1 MVAVRQLLSKANIKN
16 FILSYCCSGQTT
28 IEGTWKYYELL
39 GIKKEDV
46 VVDEIKAVCSGIFC
60 RNLLFDKKVTGY
72 YKKKQQ

>member
-1 MVAVRQLLSKANIKN
+1 MLVVKTGSGNANAAKRVKFTQFNEVAPSCPALLT
-16 FILSYCCSGQTT
+16 LT
-28 IEGTWKYYELL
+28 EL
-39 GIKKEDV
+39 GDV

>member
-1 MVAVRQLLSKANIKN
+1 MLIVKTGDGSTYTAQVVKFTQFNEAPPSCPVLLR
-16 FILSYCCSGQTT
+16 LT
-28 IEGTWKYYELL
+28 EL
-39 GIKKEDV
+39 GYV